1 MKIKQGQK
9 QAVSIFQAIAERL
22 AEKLPTKTKP
32 FFLSLLLG
40 ALLTVARRRTVT
52 AWLQAAQ
59 IEGEFRQAFYH
70 MPNIG
75 RKSQNLFNAMLDEI
89 LKKLGHVIETATFIR
104 IVLDDSPTKRYGRK
118 IEGAGY
124 HHNPTPG
131 RTNAKICFGHSW
143 VVAVLVVTHP
153 AFGEISFPIAAELY
167 LRQKEIDKLQ
177 EKYDRKFQT
186 KTSIAVDIVK
196 RLVPHFTAF
205 DKPIEII
212 VDGGY
217 AKDTVLLPLG
227 KLDNVVTITRLRR
240 DAALFEVPPPRKPGQ
255 RGASKKYGERIDVKA
270 KVESNRGWRYVECR
284 QYGQVVKKRVKS
296 FVATSKLTKGRP
308 VRVVVIKEDD
318 GTWVPLMSTDPTM
331 DVKEILESYGVRFGI
346 EEVFKDLKDLWGWGK
361 QELRLLESNEAATAM
376 NMLLYVMTEL
386 ATWDRSAAELVNRR
400 HRPWDDADRRP
411 SHEDRRNFLRHGILA
426 NEFNAALG
434 LSSMPKKIVQ
444 LLERLLKLAA

>member
-1 MKIKQGQK
+1 MKITREQK
-9 QAVSIFQAIAERL
+9 ESVSIFHAIARSL
-22 AEKLPTKTKP
+22 ADKLPTKTKP

-40 ALLTVARRRTVT
+40 ALLAVARRRTVT

-59 IEGEFRQAFYH
+59 IEDEFRQAFYH

-75 RKSQNLFNAMLDEI
+75 RKSQKLFNAMLEEI
-89 LKKLGHVIETATFIR
+89 LKKLGHVITTAKFIR

-131 RTNAKICFGHSW
+131 KTNAKTCFGHSW

-167 LRQKEIDKLQ
+167 LRQKEIEKLKDK
-177 EKYDRKFQT
+177 YARTFQT
-186 KTSIAVDIVK
+186 KTSMAVNIVK

-205 DKPIEII
+205 EKPIEII

-227 KLDNVVTITRLRR
+227 KLKNVVTITRLRR
-240 DAALFEVPPPRKPGQ
+240 DAAVFEVPPLRRKGQ
-255 RGASKKYGERIDVKA
+255 RGATKKYGDRIDMKA
-270 KVESNRGWRYVECR
+270 MVESNRGWRYVGCR
-284 QYGQVVKKRVKS
+284 QYGQVVKKRTKS
-296 FVATSKLTKGRP
+296 FVATSKLTKGQP
-308 VRVVVIKEDD
+308 IRVVVIKEDD
-318 GTWVPLMSTDPTM
+318 GTWVPLISTDAAM

-346 EEVFKDLKDLWGWGK
+346 EETFKDLKDVWGWGK
-361 QELRLLESNEAATAM
+361 QELRLVESNEAATAM
-376 NMLLYVMTEL
+376 NMVLYAMTEL
-386 ATWDRSAAELVNRR
+386 ATWDRSAGELVNRR

-426 NEFNAALG
+426 NEFNAALNG
-434 LSSMPKKIVQ
+434 TIITKKIKQV
-444 LLERLLKLAA
+444 LKRLLNLAA